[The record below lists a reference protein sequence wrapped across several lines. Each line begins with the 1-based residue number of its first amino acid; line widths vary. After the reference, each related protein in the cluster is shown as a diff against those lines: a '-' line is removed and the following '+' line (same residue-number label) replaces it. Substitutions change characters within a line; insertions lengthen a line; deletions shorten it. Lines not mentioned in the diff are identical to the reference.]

1 MSNRSRADWARQKT
15 VAHRWPRAVLI
26 GAVQVACKPIKPT
39 ELLFHPTRLGIIAH
53 QMRCGDVSFTE
64 AYNQL
69 GIKWRGAWEF
79 HANMLARAGFIKLQR
94 SGVGNRR
101 KTMFV
106 ITDQGRQAFAH
117 HRAGIIAIT
126 NIPTETEAA
135 A

>member
-1 MSNRSRADWARQKT
+1 MAQRPFSRELCA
-15 VAHRWPRAVLI
+15 VA
-26 GAVQVACKPIKPT
+26 GKPIKPT
-39 ELLFHPTRLGIIAH
+39 ELLFHPTRLGLIAH

-69 GIKWRGAWEF
+69 GIKWRGALQF
-79 HANMLARAGFIKLQR
+79 HADMLAQAGLIRLEK

-101 KTMFV
+101 KTMFQ
-106 ITDQGRQAFAH
+106 ITARGRQAFAE

-126 NIPTETEAA
+126 NIQMETEAA